1 MLSDKSNVIQE
12 QTGSDHSLLAFWM
25 KIRLKKLKKHKEAWK
40 YDFNL
45 VFSSKEVED
54 SYNVAVR
61 NIFELLQEVDDMK
74 IY

>member
-1 MLSDKSNVIQE
+1 
-12 QTGSDHSLLAFWM
+12 
-25 KIRLKKLKKHKEAWK
+25 LKKQKEAWK

-74 IY
+74 VY